1 MHYGRSIAGRLHQS
15 HRAKQAITDGSRK
28 NHFLA
33 WCSRIGLRDPCCP
46 SSPLKAR
53 NFILACY
60 AVSLIRGKTIRGE
73 GFFIRH
79 ATLMGYIN
87 QATRCHTDRQL
98 PTPRTGVS
106 IDYVSLMT
114 DVVQKY
120 EHVPDRRDMIHDPMM
135 LKIIQHSQSATPDSH
150 TAALCDWIFL
160 GRYNGFRK
168 SKWCNDHH
176 TNYAKIEDPLWSGP
190 DAVSFIA

>member
-1 MHYGRSIAGRLHQS
+1 MHYGCSIAGRLHRS
-15 HRAKQAITDGSRK
+15 HCAKQAITDGSRK

-33 WCSRIGLRDPCCP
+33 WCSRIGLPDPCCP
-46 SSPLKAR
+46 SSPLQAR

-98 PTPRTGVS
+98 PSPRTGVP
-106 IDYVSLMT
+106 IDYISLMT
-114 DVVQKY
+114 DAVRKY
-120 EHVPDRRDMIHDPMM
+120 EHVPDRREMIHDPMM
-135 LKIIQHSQSATPDSH
+135 LKIIQRLQSATPDSH
-150 TAALCDWIFL
+150 AAALCDWIFL
-160 GRYNGFRK
+160 G
-168 SKWCNDHH
+168 H
-176 TNYAKIEDPLWSGP
+176 
-190 DAVSFIA
+190 